1 MHKKVLIT
9 GASGHLG
16 GMLFRSLAKI
26 GYINLIGTDLKKKNI
41 EKNQKF
47 ILANLKNFKAMLNVT
62 KGVYAIVHFGSI
74 PVEDTQSNIL
84 QNNIIGTYNLF
95 EAARIN
101 KVKRIIFASS
111 NHAIG
116 FHRRTTRLN
125 HLSNQRPDS
134 HYGLSKAFG
143 EELSRF
149 YADKFNIKSMC
160 IRIGTC
166 LKAPEDRRH
175 LSTWISYEDLTQL
188 VNIGIKHKAI
198 HNEIV
203 YGVSKNKKSWWNN
216 LRAYQLG
223 YKPKDSAD
231 RVNIN
236 MLSKNE
242 YKDKMALLFQGGVF
256 TSANFKG
263 NIKSIR

>member
-1 MHKKVLIT
+1 MKKKILVT

-16 GMLFRSLAKI
+16 GMLFKSMAEL
-26 GYINLIGTDLKKKNI
+26 GYRNLVGTDLKKKNI
-41 EKNQKF
+41 GKNKKF
-47 ILANLKNFKAMLNVT
+47 VTANLRNFKSILKIT
-62 KGVYAIVHFGSI
+62 KGVYAIVHFGAI
-74 PVEDTQSNIL
+74 PVEDTQQNIL

-116 FHRRTTRLN
+116 FHRRTTKLN
-125 HLSNQRPDS
+125 EISTQRPDS

-143 EELSRF
+143 EDLSRL

-160 IRIGTC
+160 IRIGSC
-166 LKAPEDRRH
+166 LETPKDRRH
-175 LSTWISYEDLTQL
+175 VSTWISYSDLTQL
-188 VNIGIKHKAI
+188 VDIGIKHKLI
-198 HNEIV
+198 HHEIV
-203 YGVSKNKKSWWNN
+203 YGASRNKKSWWNN
-216 LRAYQLG
+216 FNAYKLG

-231 RVNIN
+231 RFNVNL
-236 MLSKNE
+236 LSKNE

-263 NIKSIR
+263 NIKKIK

>member
-1 MHKKVLIT
+1 MNKKILIT

-16 GMLFRSLAKI
+16 GMLFKLMPEI
-26 GYINLIGTDLKKKNI
+26 GYRNLVGTDLKKKNI
-41 EKNQKF
+41 KKHEKF
-47 ILANLKNFKAMLNVT
+47 IIANLKDLKSILKIT
-62 KGVYAIVHFGSI
+62 KDIYAIVHFGAI
-74 PVEDTQSNIL
+74 PIEDTQQNIL
-84 QNNIIGTYNLF
+84 QNNIIGTYNIF

-116 FHRRTTRLN
+116 FHRRTTKLN
-125 HLSNQRPDS
+125 EFSTQRPDS

-143 EELSRF
+143 EDLSRL
-149 YADKFNIKSMC
+149 YADKYNIKSLC
-160 IRIGTC
+160 IRIGSC
-166 LKAPEDRRH
+166 LKKPKDRRH
-175 LSTWISYEDLTQL
+175 ISTWISYLDLMQL
-188 VNIGIKHKAI
+188 VDIGIKHKSI
-198 HNEIV
+198 HHEIV

-216 LRAYQLG
+216 SRAYKLG

-231 RVNIN
+231 HFNFN
-236 MLSKNE
+236 LFSKNE

-263 NIKSIR
+263 NIKKIK

>member
-1 MHKKVLIT
+1 MNKKILVT

-16 GMLFRSLAKI
+16 GMLFREMTKF
-26 GYINLIGTDLKKKNI
+26 GYTKLVGTDLKKKNMK
-41 EKNQKF
+41 KNEKF
-47 ILANLKNFKAMLNVT
+47 IIADLKNFKATLKIT
-62 KGVYAIVHFGSI
+62 KGIYAIVHFGAI
-74 PVEDTQSNIL
+74 PIEDTQSNIL

-116 FHRRTTRLN
+116 FHRRTSKLN
-125 HLSNQRPDS
+125 EYSTQRPDS

-143 EELSRF
+143 EDLSRL

-160 IRIGTC
+160 IRIGSC

-175 LSTWISYEDLTQL
+175 VSTWISYRDLTQL
-188 VNIGIKHKAI
+188 VHIGIKHKSI
-198 HNEIV
+198 HHEIV
-203 YGVSKNKKSWWNN
+203 YGVSKNKKSWWDNS
-216 LRAYQLG
+216 RAYKLG
-223 YKPKDSAD
+223 YKPKDNASQF
-231 RVNIN
+231 NIKL
-236 MLSKNE
+236 LSKNE
-242 YKDKMALLFQGGVF
+242 HKDKMALLFQGGVF

-263 NIKSIR
+263 KIKNIL

>member
-1 MHKKVLIT
+1 MKKKVLVT

-16 GMLFRSLAKI
+16 GMLFNSLAAI
-26 GYINLIGTDLKKKNI
+26 GYKNLIGTDLKRKNI
-41 EKNQKF
+41 KNKQKF
-47 ILANLKNFKAMLNVT
+47 ILANLKNFKTIVKITKNVH
-62 KGVYAIVHFGSI
+62 AIVHFGAI
-74 PVEDTQSNIL
+74 PIEDTPQNIL

-125 HLSNQRPDS
+125 ELSIQRPDS

-143 EELSRF
+143 EDLSRL
-149 YADKFNIKSMC
+149 YADKFNIKSVC
-160 IRIGTC
+160 IRIGSC
-166 LKAPEDRRH
+166 LKTPEDRRH
-175 LSTWISYEDLTQL
+175 LSTWISYGDLTQL
-188 VNIGIKHKAI
+188 VDIGIKHKSI
-198 HNEIV
+198 HHEIV
-203 YGVSKNKKSWWNN
+203 YGASKNKKSWWNN
-216 LRAYQLG
+216 SRAYKLG

-231 RVNIN
+231 KFNVNL
-236 MLSKNE
+236 LSKNE
-242 YKDKMALLFQGGVF
+242 HKDQMALFFQGGVF

-263 NIKSIR
+263 NIKDIK

>member
-1 MHKKVLIT
+1 MNKKILIT

-16 GMLFRSLAKI
+16 GILFRSLAHI
-26 GYINLIGTDLKKKNI
+26 GYKKLVGTDLKKKNI

-47 ILANLKNFKAMLNVT
+47 ILANLKNLKATIKIT
-62 KGVYAIVHFGSI
+62 KGIYAIVHFGAI
-74 PVEDTQSNIL
+74 PIEDTQANIL

-116 FHRRTTRLN
+116 FHRRKKKLN

-166 LKAPEDRRH
+166 LRTPEDRRH
-175 LSTWISYEDLTQL
+175 LSTWISYRDLTQL
-188 VNIGIKHKAI
+188 VDTGIKNKSI
-198 HNEIV
+198 HHEIV
-203 YGVSKNKKSWWNN
+203 YGASKNKKSWWNN
-216 LRAYQLG
+216 SRAYLLG

-231 RVNIN
+231 RFDVQQ
-236 MLSKNE
+236 LSKNE
-242 YKDKMALLFQGGVF
+242 YRDKTALLFQGGVF

-263 NIKSIR
+263 DIKSIK

>member
-1 MHKKVLIT
+1 MKKKILVT

-16 GMLFRSLAKI
+16 GMLFKSLAKI
-26 GYINLIGTDLKKKNI
+26 GYSNLLGTDLKKKNI
-41 EKNQKF
+41 HKKKKF
-47 ILANLKNFKAMLNVT
+47 ILGNLKNIKDTLKMT
-62 KGVYAIVHFGSI
+62 KGVYAIVHFGAI
-74 PVEDTQSNIL
+74 PIEDTQQNIL

-95 EAARIN
+95 EAARVN

-125 HLSNQRPDS
+125 ELSTQRPDS

-143 EELSRF
+143 EDLSRF

-160 IRIGTC
+160 IRIGSC
-166 LKAPEDRRH
+166 LKVPEDRRH
-175 LSTWISYEDLTQL
+175 LSTWISYDDLTQL
-188 VNIGIKHKAI
+188 VDIGIKHKSM
-198 HNEIV
+198 HHEIV
-203 YGVSKNKKSWWNN
+203 YGASKNKKSWWNN
-216 LRAYQLG
+216 SRAYKLG

-231 RVNIN
+231 RFNLKS
-236 MLSKNE
+236 LSKNE

-263 NIKSIR
+263 NIKYIK

>member
-1 MHKKVLIT
+1 MNKKILVT

-16 GMLFRSLAKI
+16 GMLFNSLAKI
-26 GYINLIGTDLKKKNI
+26 GYKNLIGTDINKKSL
-41 EKNQKF
+41 EKNKKF
-47 ILANLKNFKAMLNVT
+47 ILADLKNLKTTVKMT
-62 KGVYAIVHFGSI
+62 KGIHAIVHFGAI
-74 PVEDTQSNIL
+74 PIEDTQKNIL

-125 HLSNQRPDS
+125 ELSTQRPDS

-143 EELSRF
+143 EDLSRL

-160 IRIGTC
+160 IRIGSC
-166 LKAPEDRRH
+166 LKTPEDRRH
-175 LSTWISYEDLTQL
+175 VSTWISYRDLTQL
-188 VNIGIKHKAI
+188 VNIGIKHKSI

-203 YGVSKNKKSWWNN
+203 YGASRNKKSWWNN
-216 LRAYQLG
+216 SRAHKLG

-231 RVNIN
+231 RFN
-236 MLSKNE
+236 LSLLTKNE

-263 NIKSIR
+263 NIKKIK

>member
-1 MHKKVLIT
+1 MNKKVLIT

-16 GMLFRSLAKI
+16 GMLLRSLSDL
-26 GYINLIGTDLKKKNI
+26 GYKNLIGSDLKKKNVK
-41 EKNQKF
+41 KNQKF
-47 ILANLKNFKAMLNVT
+47 ILANLKNFKTTLKIT
-62 KGVYAIVHFGSI
+62 KNIHAIIHFGAI
-74 PVEDTQSNIL
+74 PIEDTQNNIL
-84 QNNIIGTYNLF
+84 KNNIIGTYNLF

-116 FHRRTTRLN
+116 FHRRKKKLN
-125 HLSNQRPDS
+125 HFSNQRADS

-166 LKAPEDRRH
+166 LSEPKDRRH

-188 VNIGIKHKAI
+188 VDIGIKHKAI
-198 HNEIV
+198 HHEIV
-203 YGVSKNKKSWWNN
+203 YGVSKNKKSWWDNSK
-216 LRAYQLG
+216 AYQLG

-231 RVNIN
+231 QFDILS
-236 MLSKNE
+236 LSKNE
-242 YKDKMALLFQGGVF
+242 YKDKIAMLFQGGVF
-256 TSANFKG
+256 TSADFKG
-263 NIKSIR
+263 NIKNIK

>member
-1 MHKKVLIT
+1 MNKKVLVT

-16 GMLFRSLAKI
+16 GMLFKAMLKI
-26 GYINLIGTDLKKKNI
+26 GYSNLVGTDLKRKNI
-41 EKNQKF
+41 EKGEKF
-47 ILANLKNFKAMLNVT
+47 ILANLINFKAILKMT
-62 KGVYAIVHFGSI
+62 KGVYAIVHFGAI
-74 PVEDTQSNIL
+74 PIEDTQPNIL

-116 FHRRTTRLN
+116 FYRRTTRLN
-125 HLSNQRPDS
+125 EFSTQRPDS

-160 IRIGTC
+160 IRIGSC
-166 LKAPEDRRH
+166 LREPEDRRH
-175 LSTWISYEDLTQL
+175 LSTWISYRDLTQL
-188 VNIGIKHKAI
+188 IDIGIKHKSI
-198 HNEIV
+198 HHEIV
-203 YGVSKNKKSWWNN
+203 YGASKNKKSWWNN
-216 LRAYQLG
+216 SRAYKLG

-231 RVNIN
+231 RFDLNL
-236 MLSKNE
+236 LSKNE
-242 YKDKMALLFQGGVF
+242 YKDKLALLFQGGVF

-263 NIKSIR
+263 NIKNIK